1 MAGHGSLIQVEDTAS
16 RWIGHV
22 FDFMM
27 QILVVVLSVT
37 VGYLVGLASSKK
49 PTTASSQPA
58 PAPTPLV
65 QPTEAPFF
73 IETAEMTEKALRV
86 RLKDMRLGTSGNKDD
101 LVRRFNADLEG
112 RRLAVHR

>member
-1 MAGHGSLIQVEDTAS
+1 MVGHGSLIQVEDTAS

-37 VGYLVGLASSKK
+37 VGYLVGLASSKN

-86 RLKDMRLGTSGNKDD
+86 RLNEMGLGTSGNKED